1 MGPSAALVAAIVLL
15 GQASALLHEAA
26 TPHVMC
32 LEHGERVHLDSPSGV
47 RVRAVAARA
56 DVVAVDAAPRQS
68 ADHGHEHCSLQG
80 PQSSTTPTSARN
92 FLIAPA
98 TARAMPSAPNVSATP
113 WLLRFAPKT
122 SPPRTP
128 IV

>member
-1 MGPSAALVAAIVLL
+1 MSPSAALVAAIVLL
-15 GQASALLHEAA
+15 GQASTLLHEAA

-47 RVRAVAARA
+47 GVITSGA

-68 ADHGHEHCSLQG
+68 ADHAHEHCSLQG
-80 PQSSTTPTSARN
+80 PQSTTAPTNARN
-92 FLIAPA
+92 FLIVPA

>member
-1 MGPSAALVAAIVLL
+1 MSPSAALVAVIVLL
-15 GQASALLHEAA
+15 GQAATLLHEAA
-26 TPHVMC
+26 TPHVTC
-32 LEHGERVHLDSPSGV
+32 LEHGERVHLDSPSDV
-47 RVRAVAARA
+47 RVHAVAPRA
-56 DVVAVDAAPRQS
+56 DVPAIDTAPRET
-68 ADHGHEHCSLQG
+68 ADHAHEHCSLQG
-80 PQSSTTPTSARN
+80 ARSTTTPTGARN

-98 TARAMPSAPNVSATP
+98 TARAMPSVPNVSATP

>member
-1 MGPSAALVAAIVLL
+1 VAAIVLL

-26 TPHVMC
+26 TPHVLC

-47 RVRAVAARA
+47 RIRAVAPRA
-56 DVVAVDAAPRQS
+56 DVLAIDAAPS
-68 ADHGHEHCSLQG
+68 ENADHAHEHCSLQG
-80 PQSSTTPTSARN
+80 PRSTTTPTGTRN
-92 FLIAPA
+92 FLAAPT
-98 TARAMPSAPNVSATP
+98 TARAMPSAPDFRATP